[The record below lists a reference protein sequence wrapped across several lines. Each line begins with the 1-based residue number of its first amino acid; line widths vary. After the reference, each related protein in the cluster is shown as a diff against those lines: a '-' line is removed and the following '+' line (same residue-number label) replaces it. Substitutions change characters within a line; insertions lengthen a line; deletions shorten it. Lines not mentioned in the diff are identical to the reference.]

1 MQKGL
6 DRNMFIYGHVSTTQG
21 EMVYKL
27 PYIPI
32 KEV

>member
-6 DRNMFIYGHVSTTQG
+6 DKAMFIYGHVSTTQG
-21 EMVYKL
+21 EKVYKL

>member
-6 DRNMFIYGHVSTTQG
+6 DRGMFIYGHVNITQG
-21 EMVYKL
+21 EMLYKL